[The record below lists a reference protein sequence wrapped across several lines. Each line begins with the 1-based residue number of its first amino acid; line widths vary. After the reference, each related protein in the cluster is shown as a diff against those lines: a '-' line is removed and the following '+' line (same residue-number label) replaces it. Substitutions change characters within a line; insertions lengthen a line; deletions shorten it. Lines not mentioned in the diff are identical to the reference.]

1 MERELLLA
9 VKTDENSKRKIN
21 VEISTIKR
29 FLPFVESFSAF
40 LLNYEVFDLKKHSEI
55 TRTNKLKS
63 IFEEGTDANP
73 YYFVV
78 CKN

>member
-9 VKTDENSKRKIN
+9 LKTNRSNNIN
-21 VEISTIKR
+21 VEVNTIKR
-29 FLPFVESFSAF
+29 FLPFIESFSAF

-55 TRTNKLKS
+55 TKTGKLKG
-63 IFEEGTDANP
+63 IFEKGIEGEH
-73 YYFVV
+73 YYYLV

>member
-9 VKTDENSKRKIN
+9 LKTNQRNNIN
-21 VEISTIKR
+21 VEVNTIKR
-29 FLPFVESFSAF
+29 FLPFIESFSAF

-55 TRTNKLKS
+55 TKTGKLKG
-63 IFEEGTDANP
+63 IFEKGIEGEH
-73 YYFVV
+73 YYYLV

>member
-9 VKTDENSKRKIN
+9 LKSNENSTRKIN
-21 VEISTIKR
+21 GEINTIKR

-40 LLNYEVFDLKKHSEI
+40 LLNYEVFDLKKHCEI
-55 TRTNKLKS
+55 TKTNKLKG
-63 IFEEGTDANP
+63 IFEGGTDANP
-73 YYFVV
+73 YFFVV

>member
-9 VKTDENSKRKIN
+9 LKTNESNRSNINSEVN
-21 VEISTIKR
+21 TIKR
-29 FLPFVESFSAF
+29 FLPFIESFSAF

-55 TRTNKLKS
+55 TKTGKLKG
-63 IFEEGTDANP
+63 IFEKGIEGEH
-73 YYFVV
+73 YYYLV

>member
-9 VKTDENSKRKIN
+9 LKINENSTRKIN
-21 VEISTIKR
+21 VEINTIKR

-55 TRTNKLKS
+55 TKTNKLKG
-63 IFEEGTDANP
+63 IFDNGVNADS
-73 YYFVV
+73 YYCLI

>member
-9 VKTDENSKRKIN
+9 LKTNQRNNIN
-21 VEISTIKR
+21 VEVNTIKR
-29 FLPFVESFSAF
+29 VLPFIESFSAF

-55 TRTNKLKS
+55 TKTGKLKG
-63 IFEEGTDANP
+63 IFEKGIEGEH
-73 YYFVV
+73 YYYLV

>member
-9 VKTDENSKRKIN
+9 VRDNENSTRKIN
-21 VEISTIKR
+21 GEINTIKR

-40 LLNYEVFDLKKHSEI
+40 LLNFEVFDLKKHGEI
-55 TRTNKLKS
+55 TKTSKLKG
-63 IFEEGTDANP
+63 IFENGTEATP
-73 YYFVV
+73 YYYVI